1 MGQPRS
7 NRDDKAIAMG
17 AAEYLKY
24 KHPHAEVT
32 VRDLVTG
39 DTITI
44 KARPRAMTLALH
56 RRGPDDYDVIHDG
69 ETVGRIYRMK
79 ADRELWR

>member
-1 MGQPRS
+1 MEIRGAIAPLWRSQEPSRGRPPSLRALSDLPVDGQPRS
-7 NRDDKAIAMG
+7 NRDERAIAIE

-32 VRDLVTG
+32 VLDLVTC

-44 KARPRAMTLALH
+44 KALPLDRA
-56 RRGPDDYDVIHDG
+56 P
-69 ETVGRIYRMK
+69 
-79 ADRELWR
+79 

>member
-1 MGQPRS
+1 MTGARYQTAVDGQPRS
-7 NRDDKAIAMG
+7 NRDDKAIAIE
-17 AAEYLKY
+17 AAEHLKY

-44 KARPRAMTLALH
+44 KALPPGRAL
-56 RRGPDDYDVIHDG
+56 
-69 ETVGRIYRMK
+69 
-79 ADRELWR
+79 

>member
-1 MGQPRS
+1 MTARYQIAVDGQPRS
-7 NRDDKAIAMG
+7 NRDDKAIAIE

-44 KARPRAMTLALH
+44 KALPPTARHDPRAPHWAARH
-56 RRGPDDYDVIHDG
+56 G
-69 ETVGRIYRMK
+69 
-79 ADRELWR
+79 